1 MKRFERG
8 IVMSGRV
15 DFLAHTLPLAD
26 LHTKNGTAAGAE
38 GKNITNI
45 KLPHIGGHE
54 GVGQVIAVAD
64 GVKGNVKPGDLVG
77 IR

>member
-1 MKRFERG
+1 LPAH
-8 IVMSGRV
+8 VV
-15 DFLAHTLPLAD
+15 FLTD
-26 LHTKNGTAAGAE
+26 LHTKNGTAAGAD
-38 GKNITNI
+38 GRNITNI

-54 GVGQVIAVAD
+54 GVGRVIAIAD